1 MFNLFLITSVIKVLE
16 NHSEK
21 SFCDH
26 PRRQHETLK
35 TINSIREKIPDVKIF
50 LLECSD
56 MSNEQEHFLKGKVD
70 IFLNLSSESN
80 ISETVSKSKSQGE
93 KMMIIRSLEYLE
105 KEKIEYESLFK
116 ISGRYWLNNN
126 FNIDNFINDSYTV
139 KFVENNNLL
148 SNFFKL
154 PNRLVLNFKEYLNTT
169 DIIDY
174 EFKNYFT
181 RFIKSLNDE
190 ENKKEI
196 RDKIGVSGFK
206 SMNGKFIDI

>member
-1 MFNLFLITSVIKVLE
+1 MVYLFLITSVIKVTDS
-16 NHSEK
+16 NFEK
-21 SFCDH
+21 SFCNH

-35 TINSIREKIPDVKIF
+35 TIYSIREKVPDVKIF
-50 LLECSD
+50 LVECSD
-56 MSNEQEHFLKGKVD
+56 MSNEQENFLKEKVD
-70 IFLNLSSESN
+70 IFLNLSSQSN
-80 ISETVSKSKSQGE
+80 ISEIVSKSKSRGE
-93 KMMIIRSLEYLE
+93 KMMILRSLEYLE

-154 PNRLVLNFKEYLNTT
+154 PKRLVLNFKEYLNTT

>member
-1 MFNLFLITSVIKVLE
+1 MIYKNQIYTTSQIINCFTTVFWVILKALLQSGKTNSYLLTAFE
-16 NHSEK
+16 MIRLKK
-21 SFCDH
+21 SDYIDIFCGC
-26 PRRQHETLK
+26 
-35 TINSIREKIPDVKIF
+35 SDVK
-50 LLECSD
+50 
-56 MSNEQEHFLKGKVD
+56 LKFQLRND
-70 IFLNLSSESN
+70 FDNCLDYY
-80 ISETVSKSKSQGE
+80 
-93 KMMIIRSLEYLE
+93 LEYLE

-154 PNRLVLNFKEYLNTT
+154 PKRLVLNFKEYLNTT

>member
-1 MFNLFLITSVIKVLE
+1 
-16 NHSEK
+16 
-21 SFCDH
+21 
-26 PRRQHETLK
+26 
-35 TINSIREKIPDVKIF
+35 
-50 LLECSD
+50 

-154 PNRLVLNFKEYLNTT
+154 PKRLVLNFKEYLNTT

-174 EFKNYFT
+174 EFKN
-181 RFIKSLNDE
+181 
-190 ENKKEI
+190 
-196 RDKIGVSGFK
+196 
-206 SMNGKFIDI
+206 